1 MTKFIDLV
9 VSERDKDLGL
19 LLKDLFIKGAG
30 VDSGTLRLITE
41 DSNCKEII
49 SNDSD
54 TVLPII
60 LITSGFYES
69 PYCMGLLGSYIAY
82 CGESVYPIVFPP
94 VDFNDLRG
102 MLVGVQ
108 VEDVEDESVL
118 FNIIKRLELFIGYD
132 VSIKQ
137 WKVARNIFIK
147 KYEGIKP
154 TINYFSLRNRF
165 PSDPR
170 SNIYDEVRALC
181 SAFNMSGGFWG
192 FSPYP
197 ILISSGNG
205 KTIFIDISKEYHLSF
220 NPNTLNESHDS
231 LVKSAQLKNHPCPW
245 GLITLKVQPLGHPV
259 SPIPEVDKDKSV
271 EFYRYIDWWAP
282 ESRDQFINILKE
294 LKGMS

>member
-1 MTKFIDLV
+1 MTKYIDLV
-9 VSERDKDLGL
+9 FSERDKDLGL
-19 LLKDLFIKGAG
+19 LLKDLFTEGAG
-30 VDSGTLRLITE
+30 VDSETLRLITE
-41 DSNCKEII
+41 DSNHRELIK
-49 SNDSD
+49 NDSD
-54 TVLPII
+54 TVLPVI

-69 PYCMGLLGSYIAY
+69 PYCMGLLGSYIAH

-108 VEDVEDESVL
+108 VEDVEEESAL
-118 FNIIKRLELFIGYD
+118 FNIVKHLEQFIGYEIS
-132 VSIKQ
+132 VKQ
-137 WKVARNIFIK
+137 WKVARNVFIE
-147 KYEGIKP
+147 KYEGIKS

-181 SAFNMSGGFWG
+181 GAFSMSGSWG

-197 ILISSGNG
+197 ILIGSGNG

-220 NPNTLNESHDS
+220 NPNTLKERHDS
-231 LVKSAQLKNHPCPW
+231 LVKRTQLKNHPCPC

-259 SPIPEVDKDKSV
+259 APIPEIDKSKSV
-271 EFYRYIDWWAP
+271 EFYRYINWWAP
-282 ESRDQFINILKE
+282 DSRDEFINILKE
-294 LKGMS
+294 IKEMS